1 MHFYYFICINQINA
15 TMKSKKRMSL
25 LTAIGLFSLCYCM
38 YSQSNFTFTYDDA
51 GNLTGRIYEVN
62 MQASQARRGNPGI
75 DSSNVVAISDRLKVT
90 IFPNP
95 TKGELKIQVSGVE
108 NNAEV
113 DLALYNPNGQ
123 LLLRRN
129 VQEGLSEMDLS
140 RYTDGWFLLK
150 VQSGATVFNF
160 KIIKD

>member
-1 MHFYYFICINQINA
+1 
-15 TMKSKKRMSL
+15 MKSKKRMGL

-38 YSQSNFTFTYDDA
+38 YSQSEFTFTYDAA
-51 GNLTGRIYEVN
+51 GNLTQRTYVVN
-62 MQASQARRGNPGI
+62 MQASQARKNVNNDNT
-75 DSSNVVAISDRLKVT
+75 DSTNVVALSDKLKVT

-123 LLLRRN
+123 VLLR
-129 VQEGLSEMDLS
+129 QKGQQGLSEMDLS
-140 RYTDGWFLLK
+140 GYPAGWYLLK
-150 VQSGATVFNF
+150 VQSGTTVLNF
-160 KIIKD
+160 KIVKD

>member
-1 MHFYYFICINQINA
+1 
-15 TMKSKKRMSL
+15 MKSKKRIGL

-38 YSQSNFTFTYDDA
+38 YSQSNFTFTYDYA
-51 GNLTGRIYEVN
+51 GNLTNRIYEVN
-62 MQASQARRGNPGI
+62 MQASQARKSNPGK
-75 DSSNVVAISDRLKVT
+75 DSTNVVALSDKLKVT

-123 LLLRRN
+123 VLLRRK
-129 VQEGLSEMDLS
+129 VQQGLSEMDLS
-140 RYTDGWFLLK
+140 GYVAGWYLLK
-150 VQSGATVFNF
+150 VTSGTTVLNF
-160 KIIKD
+160 KIVKD